1 MHDAVDSFTVT
12 LCVYCVCAGL
22 CYTTTIAV
30 LCCAVAMNFSMSNQ
44 ITKMNE
50 CSINGIEYAVICCIA
65 RYESESRAF
74 CLHIRCV
81 CMVAGMRLSQT
92 AFFVRYIADQL
103 IIVYKMFDWAAS
115 HPTHTVFMCAIP
127 WSCLRI
133 ISFDSRLPLDFF
145 FVVINE
151 ILWVDKSIIT
161 LVIVV
166 CVGWWLY
173 SN

>member
-1 MHDAVDSFTVT
+1 MANIQQCYSLAFTSLCMTYCVNARRSRFVHCDSMCI
-12 LCVYCVCAGL
+12 LYNCCVCAGL

-92 AFFVRYIADQL
+92 AFFVRYIDQL
-103 IIVYKMFDWAAS
+103 IIVYKMFD
-115 HPTHTVFMCAIP
+115 
-127 WSCLRI
+127 
-133 ISFDSRLPLDFF
+133 
-145 FVVINE
+145 
-151 ILWVDKSIIT
+151 
-161 LVIVV
+161 
-166 CVGWWLY
+166 
-173 SN
+173 